1 MDRGILSADL
11 STLIST
17 YLGKSCR
24 GLYTRRTR
32 DVARSRPFHNRLKA
46 FCNGIRARYRAFDK
60 RRTWSTFSCC
70 GCQSQTDEH
79 TDSTMWLLIDRS
91 SVESYEESLG
101 LLNDVLSDKG
111 DPCAVLY
118 VAVPEV
124 DDEAEPTL
132 QTLDVLYN
140 VLLPIAL
147 RQPTLRVIPI
157 FEFLYKGKNISPM
170 TPDEK
175 VLCGELTPQS
185 GGFQRMMQ
193 SCVQIPSLQ
202 RVQSPSAVKPICTS
216 RIILPLA
223 PSSSNAWSRDKDSLR
238 FKNVAVGGTFDRFHA
253 GHRLLLG
260 ATAMVTTEKVF
271 IGITSD
277 KLLQN
282 KKAKELLQSYEERC
296 DCAVRFIQAVNP
308 TLALVSAGP
317 LTDPRIPPL
326 CATEENFDA
335 IVVSEETIEGAQE
348 INRVRAELGFHPLI
362 IIVVGLLSAAAGED
376 SKLSSSALRVQEQQH
391 QK

>member
-1 MDRGILSADL
+1 
-11 STLIST
+11 
-17 YLGKSCR
+17 
-24 GLYTRRTR
+24 
-32 DVARSRPFHNRLKA
+32 
-46 FCNGIRARYRAFDK
+46 
-60 RRTWSTFSCC
+60 
-70 GCQSQTDEH
+70 
-79 TDSTMWLLIDRS
+79 MWLLIDRS

-101 LLNDVLSDKG
+101 LLNDVLSDHG
-111 DPCAVLY
+111 ESCAVLY
-118 VAVPEV
+118 VAVPAV
-124 DDEAEPTL
+124 DDAEPTL
-132 QTLDVLYN
+132 DTLDVLYN

-147 RQPTLRVIPI
+147 RQPTLRVIPV
-157 FEFLYKGKNISPM
+157 FEYLYKDEDVASIA
-170 TPDEK
+170 PDEN

-193 SCVQIPSLQ
+193 PCGQIPSLRRVQIPS
-202 RVQSPSAVKPICTS
+202 VVAPISTS
-216 RIILPLA
+216 RIILPSIF
-223 PSSSNAWSRDKDSLR
+223 SSSNAWSPDKDSLR

-260 ATAMVTTEKVF
+260 ATAMVTTQKVF

-296 DCAVRFIQAVNP
+296 DAAVRFIQTVNP
-308 TLALVSAGP
+308 TLELVSAGP

-335 IVVSEETIEGAQE
+335 IVVSEETIGGAHE

-376 SKLSSSALRVQEQQH
+376 SKLSSSALRVQEEQRQQR
-391 QK
+391 